1 MFFGGEF
8 LGENDNTGNIWRR
21 LASVAHEARSRAPK
35 KTRRSAGRQ
44 LPLLVTDSVFLIR
57 GYFLRE
63 HGPPTQPPGQD
74 MTSRKFAGSFPAA

>member
-35 KTRRSAGRQ
+35 KQGGTLAGSLSSLSRTV
-44 LPLLVTDSVFLIR
+44 LFLIR